1 MMFTPNRGTKQ
12 IWGREFT
19 IVRNGLDEAEVS
31 AFVLEL
37 IERTAGL
44 QRWAESARMP
54 VDSASGQA
62 ADGAHGNAAPAEQAR
77 ETVDAASEKA
87 EGIIAS
93 ARAEAEASQRQA
105 NEIIEAAL
113 RRAEEVRTS
122 ADEETRS
129 VLAEARHKAEA
140 AERKAQEI
148 LGEAE
153 AQVDAIRVVAEEEA
167 RRLIA
172 GVRRQAQAEARALG
186 RQTEEKA
193 RESGSP
199 NEGEPRHAGHS
210 AQQGFL
216 ALNGCRLVPQWPEE
230 ESVVDCTPTAQ
241 TASVAVM
248 EETAPAQQAAPDGGV
263 PRANDARALFEGTV
277 ELTIVPPISLDR
289 VLRLHKRLRRIP
301 EVKVLGTTGSAGRGM
316 SIRLQLQART
326 RLLDILKRLPEVSDV
341 SEDRLRAGDR
351 LYLARRSAAEPEV
364 RKILVAT
371 NSQKCVVY

>member
-31 AFVLEL
+31 AFLLEL

-44 QRWAESARMP
+44 QRWAESGQMP
-54 VDSASGQA
+54 EDSTSGQA
-62 ADGAHGNAAPAEQAR
+62 ADGLHENAAPAEQAD
-77 ETVDAASEKA
+77 ETVGAASEKA

-93 ARAEAEASQRQA
+93 ARAEAEASRRQA
-105 NEIIEAAL
+105 NEIVQAAL
-113 RRAEEVRTS
+113 HRAEEIRTS
-122 ADEETRS
+122 ADQEVRS
-129 VLAEARHKAEA
+129 ILAEARQKAEA
-140 AERKAQEI
+140 AEQKAQEI

-153 AQVDAIRVVAEEEA
+153 AQVEAIRVVAEEEA

-172 GVRRQAQAEARALG
+172 DVRRQAQAEAQVLG
-186 RQTEEKA
+186 RQTGEKA
-193 RESGSP
+193 RESGGP
-199 NEGEPRHAGHS
+199 KEREPRHPGHS
-210 AQQGFL
+210 TQQGFL
-216 ALNGCRLVPQWPEE
+216 SLSGCQLVPQWPEE
-230 ESVVDCTPTAQ
+230 ESVVDYTPPAQ
-241 TASVAVM
+241 TASIAVM
-248 EETAPAQQAAPDGGV
+248 EETAPTQRAAPDSGV
-263 PRANDARALFEGTV
+263 PRTNDAGDLFEGTV

-301 EVKVLGTTGSAGRGM
+301 EVKVLGTQGSAGRGM
-316 SIRLQLQART
+316 NIRLQLRART

-351 LYLARRSAAEPEV
+351 LYLVRKSAAEPEV

-371 NSQKCVVY
+371 SIQKCVVY